1 MTQYAEQF
9 GLQAESIIDFL
20 KGTGILGALAG
31 VVIILV
37 KFKLV
42 YLLSVEQETEALR
55 MPWGV
60 AKYRRNGRLVRLRPG
75 RHLVI
80 RGFHDIV
87 VVSKREIPLAF
98 ERFPVTI
105 DHRTLELEGVIS
117 YEVIAPDTPAGDATM
132 LRSVMSVRDTD
143 RQNQTSAGLDAK
155 VRAIVMDWLRQALP
169 SLERDEQGFP
179 LVNFRVVEKGVR
191 KQLKRRHGVRLA
203 SFLLHPPAWTAGQQT
218 LDAGRLIADAIGT
231 PPPSG
236 AAPNREVIPLPPRHE
251 TA

>member
-1 MTQYAEQF
+1 MTQFAEQF
-9 GLQAESIIDFL
+9 GLQAGSVIDFL
-20 KGTGILGALAG
+20 KGTGILGLTAG
-31 VVIILV
+31 LIIIMV

-60 AKYRRNGRLVRLRPG
+60 AKYRRNGRLVRLSPG

-87 VVSKREIPLAF
+87 VVSKREIPLSL

-105 DHRTLELEGVIS
+105 DGRTLELEGTIA
-117 YEVIAPDTPAGDATM
+117 YEVIAPDTPAGDVTM

-155 VRAIVMDWLRQALP
+155 VKAIVMDWLRQSLP
-169 SLERDEQGFP
+169 TLPRDPEGFP
-179 LVNFRVVEKGVR
+179 VLTYKKVEKGVR
-191 KQLKRRHGVRLA
+191 KELKRRHGVRLA
-203 SFLLHPPAWTAGQQT
+203 SFLLHPPAWTMGYQILGAGQV
-218 LDAGRLIADAIGT
+218 IADAINGKLL
-231 PPPSG
+231 PSG
-236 AAPNREVIPLPPRHE
+236 GEAHEVIPMRPIHE